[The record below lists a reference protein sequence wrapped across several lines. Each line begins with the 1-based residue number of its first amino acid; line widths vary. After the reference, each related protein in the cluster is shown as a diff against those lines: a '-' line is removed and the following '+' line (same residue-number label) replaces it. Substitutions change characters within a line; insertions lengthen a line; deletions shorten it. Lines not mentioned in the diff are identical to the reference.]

1 MNITR
6 DHAAANPSFPS
17 AVEAGDTV
25 LSGNVVD
32 VVRAEIYPGTVVVR
46 GGRIAGIVRDSGTY
60 ARYLVPGFV
69 DAHVHIESSMLVP
82 SEFARLAVVHGTTA
96 TVSDPHEIANVLGV
110 VGVRF
115 MIENG
120 RRVPFK
126 FHFGASPCVPATAFE
141 TAGASLDL
149 QEVET
154 LLDMPEIMYLS
165 EVMNYPGVIARDPEV
180 MAKLRAAKRRGKPI
194 DGHAPGLMGAD
205 LEQYAAAGITTDHET
220 YMLEEGRQKVRLG
233 MKVQIRWG
241 SAANNFD
248 TLHPL
253 LGENP
258 GSCMFC
264 SDDRHPDDLAE
275 EHMDAMVRKAF
286 RLGYDR
292 MTVLK
297 CATLHPVR
305 HYGLR
310 VGLLQPGDPADL
322 VVLDGL
328 GDGFRVLETYVDGRL
343 VAKEGRS
350 LLETLPV
357 EVMNHFRAGEKRPA
371 DFAVPIRGPYV
382 HVIDTLDGQ
391 VITGRSR
398 ERVRA
403 AGGYAVA
410 DPEKDVLKVA
420 VINRYQDMPPALGF
434 VRNFGLKRGAIA
446 SSVAH
451 DSHNVVV
458 VGATDEAM
466 ARAANL
472 VIRSRGGLALADGES
487 EDVLPLPVA
496 GLMTTEDGYG
506 VARKYEAMTR
516 KAKEMGSRLRAPFMA
531 QSFLALLVIPDLK
544 LSDRGLFDG
553 RAFRFLDLFTG
564 DASD

>member
-1 MNITR
+1 MKMMQNSFAAP
-6 DHAAANPSFPS
+6 AAASK
-17 AVEAGDTV
+17 EAI
-25 LSGNVVD
+25 LSGNIVD
-32 VVRAEIYPGTVVVR
+32 VVRSEIYPGTVVIR
-46 GGRIAGIVRDSGTY
+46 GGRIAEVVRGDGGTY
-60 ARYLVPGFV
+60 SRYLVPGFV

-110 VGVRF
+110 PGVRF
-115 MIENG
+115 MIGNG
-120 RRVPFK
+120 RQVPFK
-126 FHFGASPCVPATAFE
+126 FHFGASPCVPATGFE
-141 TAGASLDL
+141 TAGARLDL
-149 QEVET
+149 QEVEA
-154 LLDMPEIMYLS
+154 LLDMPEILYLS
-165 EVMNYPGVIARDPEV
+165 EAMNYPGVIARDPEV

-275 EHMDAMVRKAF
+275 EHVDAMVRNAF

-297 CATLHPVR
+297 CATLQPVR

-310 VGLLQPGDPADL
+310 AGLLQPGDPADL

-328 GDGFRVLETYVDGRL
+328 GDDFRVLETYVDGRL
-343 VAKEGRS
+343 VASGGKS
-350 LLETLPV
+350 LLESLPV
-357 EVMNHFRAGEKRPA
+357 EAMNDFRAGEKKPG
-371 DFAVPIRGPYV
+371 DFAVPVRGSFV
-382 HVIDTLDGQ
+382 NVIDALDGQ

-398 ERVRA
+398 ERVHA
-403 AGGYAVA
+403 AGGFAVA

-420 VINRYQDMPPALGF
+420 VINRYQDTPPAVGF

-458 VGATDEAM
+458 VGVTDEAM

-472 VIRSRGGLALADGES
+472 VIRNRGGLSLADGER

-496 GLMTTEDGYG
+496 GLMTTEDGYD
-506 VARKYEAMTR
+506 VARKYEALTR
-516 KAKEMGSRLRAPFMA
+516 RAKEMGSRLRAPFMT

-564 DASD
+564 EGSD

>member
-1 MNITR
+1 
-6 DHAAANPSFPS
+6 
-17 AVEAGDTV
+17 
-25 LSGNVVD
+25 
-32 VVRAEIYPGTVVVR
+32 
-46 GGRIAGIVRDSGTY
+46 
-60 ARYLVPGFV
+60 
-69 DAHVHIESSMLVP
+69 
-82 SEFARLAVVHGTTA
+82 
-96 TVSDPHEIANVLGV
+96 
-110 VGVRF
+110 
-115 MIENG
+115 
-120 RRVPFK
+120 
-126 FHFGASPCVPATAFE
+126 
-141 TAGASLDL
+141 
-149 QEVET
+149 
-154 LLDMPEIMYLS
+154 
-165 EVMNYPGVIARDPEV
+165 
-180 MAKLRAAKRRGKPI
+180 
-194 DGHAPGLMGAD
+194 
-205 LEQYAAAGITTDHET
+205 
-220 YMLEEGRQKVRLG
+220 MLEEERQKVRLG

-253 LGENP
+253 LAESP
-258 GSCMFC
+258 SSCMFC

-305 HYGLR
+305 HYGLQA
-310 VGLLQPGDPADL
+310 GLLQPGDPADL
-322 VVLDGL
+322 VVLDSL
-328 GDGFRVLETYVDGRL
+328 GDNFRVLETYVDGGM

-357 EVMNHFRAGEKRPA
+357 EAMNVFRTGEKKPA
-371 DFAVPIRGPYV
+371 DFAIPVRGPYV

-403 AGGYAVA
+403 AGGYAAA
-410 DPEKDVLKVA
+410 DLEKDVLKVA
-420 VINRYQDMPPALGF
+420 VINRYEDVSPAVGF
-434 VRNFGLKRGAIA
+434 VRNFGLKNGAVA

-451 DSHNVVV
+451 DSHNIVV
-458 VGATDEAM
+458 VGTSDEAM

-472 VIRSRGGLALADGES
+472 VIRSRGGLSLADGDG

-496 GLMTTEDGYG
+496 GLMTTEDGYN
-506 VARKYEAMTR
+506 VARKYAALTQR
-516 KAKEMGSRLRAPFMA
+516 AKKLGSRLRAPFMA

-564 DASD
+564 EASD

>member
-1 MNITR
+1 MDTGIGSQNKMTQ
-6 DHAAANPSFPS
+6 DPS
-17 AVEAGDTV
+17 ATPKDTV

-32 VVRAEIYPGTVVVR
+32 VVRSEIYPGTVVVR
-46 GGRIAGIVRDSGTY
+46 GGRIAGIVRDGGTY

-69 DAHVHIESSMLVP
+69 DAHIHIESSMLVP
-82 SEFARLAVVHGTTA
+82 TEFARLAVVHGTTA

-110 VGVRF
+110 PGVRF

-126 FHFGASPCVPATAFE
+126 FHFGASPCVPATGFE
-141 TAGASLDL
+141 TAGARLDL
-149 QEVET
+149 HEVES
-154 LLDMPEIMYLS
+154 LLDMPEILYLS
-165 EVMNYPGVIARDPEV
+165 EAMNYPGVIARDPEV
-180 MAKLRAAKRRGKPI
+180 MAKLLAAKRRGKPI

-205 LEQYAAAGITTDHET
+205 LEKYAAAGITTDHET

-233 MKVQIRWG
+233 MKVLIRWG
-241 SAANNFD
+241 SAADNFD

-253 LGENP
+253 LGESP

-275 EHMDAMVRKAF
+275 GHIDAMVRKAF
-286 RLGYDR
+286 QLGYDP

-297 CATLHPVR
+297 CATLQPVR

-310 VGLLQPGDPADL
+310 AGLLQPGNPADL
-322 VVLDGL
+322 VVLDSL
-328 GDGFRVLETYVDGRL
+328 GNDFRVLETYVDGRL
-343 VAKEGRS
+343 VAVEGRS
-350 LLETLPV
+350 LLTSLPV
-357 EVMNHFRAGEKRPA
+357 EVMNDFRAGEKKPG
-371 DFAVPIRGPYV
+371 DFAVPVRGSHV
-382 HVIDTLDGQ
+382 NVIDALDGQ
-391 VITGRSR
+391 VITGRSL
-398 ERVRA
+398 EPVRA
-403 AGGYAVA
+403 VNGFAAA
-410 DPEKDVLKVA
+410 DQEADVLKVA
-420 VINRYQDMPPALGF
+420 VINRYRDTPPALGF

-472 VIRSRGGLALADGES
+472 VIRNRGGLSLADGEG
-487 EDVLPLPVA
+487 EDILPLPVA
-496 GLMTTEDGYG
+496 GLMTTKDGYA
-506 VARKYEAMTR
+506 VAGQYAALTR
-516 KAKEMGSRLRAPFMA
+516 KAKEMGSRLRAPFMTL
-531 QSFLALLVIPDLK
+531 SFLALLVIPDLK

-553 RAFRFLDLFTG
+553 RTFRFLDLFAAEESG
-564 DASD
+564 

>member
-1 MNITR
+1 MTKGSR
-6 DHAAANPSFPS
+6 PPAT
-17 AVEAGDTV
+17 GDGSPT
-25 LSGNVVD
+25 LSGNIVD
-32 VVRAEIYPGTVVVR
+32 VARSEIYPGTIVIR
-46 GGRIAGIVRDSGTY
+46 EGRIAAVARDGGTY
-60 ARYLVPGFV
+60 SRYLIPGLV

-110 VGVRF
+110 AGVRF

-120 RRVPFK
+120 RKAPFR
-126 FHFGASPCVPATAFE
+126 FFFGASPCVPATGFE
-141 TAGASLDL
+141 TAGSRLDL
-149 QEVET
+149 GEIEA
-154 LLDMPEIMYLS
+154 LLDLPDILYLS
-165 EVMNYPGVIARDPEV
+165 EAMNYPGVIARDPEV
-180 MAKLRAAKRRGKPI
+180 MAKLEAARRRGKPI

-205 LEQYAAAGITTDHET
+205 LEKYAAAGISTDHET
-220 YMLEEGRQKVRLG
+220 YLLEEGRQKVRLG
-233 MKVQIRWG
+233 MKVLIRWG
-241 SAANNFD
+241 SAADNFA

-253 LGENP
+253 LGESP

-264 SDDRHPDDLAE
+264 SDDRHPDDLAAG
-275 EHMDAMVRKAF
+275 HIDAMVREAF

-292 MTVLK
+292 MTVLQ

-305 HYGLR
+305 HYGLPA
-310 VGLLQPGDPADL
+310 GLLQPGDPADL

-328 GDGFRVLETYVDGRL
+328 GDDFRVLETYVDGRL
-343 VAKEGRS
+343 VAREGQS
-350 LLETLPV
+350 LLDSLPV
-357 EVMNHFRAGEKRPA
+357 LPLNEFRAGEKTPA
-371 DFAVPIRGPYV
+371 DFAVPVRGPSV
-382 HVIDTLDGQ
+382 NVIDALDGQ

-398 ERVRA
+398 AAARVSGGLA
-403 AGGYAVA
+403 AA
-410 DPEKDVLKVA
+410 DPGADVLKVA
-420 VINRYQDMPPALGF
+420 VVNRYRDVPPALGF

-458 VGATDEAM
+458 VGATDLAM

-472 VIRSRGGLALADGES
+472 VIRNQGGLALADHEG

-496 GLMTTEDGYG
+496 GLMTTEDGYA
-506 VARKYEAMTR
+506 VARRYAALTR
-516 KAKEMGSRLRAPFMA
+516 KAKEMGSRLRAPFMTE
-531 QSFLALLVIPDLK
+531 SFLALLVIPDLK

-564 DASD
+564 EGAPGEST

>member
-1 MNITR
+1 MANDSTAAS
-6 DHAAANPSFPS
+6 AAASQ
-17 AVEAGDTV
+17 DLI
-25 LSGNVVD
+25 LSGNIVD
-32 VVRAEIYPGTVVVR
+32 VVRSEIYPGRVVIQ
-46 GGRIAGIVRDSGTY
+46 GGRIAGIVREGGASDC
-60 ARYLVPGFV
+60 YLVPGFV
-69 DAHVHIESSMLVP
+69 DAHIHIESSMLVP

-110 VGVRF
+110 AGVRF
-115 MIENG
+115 MIDSG

-126 FHFGASPCVPATAFE
+126 FHFGASPCVPATGFE
-141 TAGASLDL
+141 TAGARLDL
-149 QEVET
+149 EEVET
-154 LLDMPEIMYLS
+154 LLDMPEVLYLS
-165 EVMNYPGVIARDPEV
+165 EAMNYPGVIARDPEV
-180 MAKLRAAKRRGKPI
+180 MAKLQAARRRGKSI

-205 LEQYAAAGITTDHET
+205 LERYASAGITTDHET

-233 MKVQIRWG
+233 MKVLIRWG

-253 LGENP
+253 LAESP
-258 GSCMFC
+258 SSCMFC

-292 MTVLK
+292 MMVLK

-310 VGLLQPGDPADL
+310 SGLLQPGDPGDL
-322 VVLDGL
+322 VVLDSL
-328 GDGFRVLETYVDGRL
+328 GDDFRVIETYVDGRL
-343 VAKEGRS
+343 VASRGKS
-350 LLETLPV
+350 LIESLPV
-357 EVMNHFRAGEKRPA
+357 EAMNHFQAGEKAPA
-371 DFAVPIRGPYV
+371 DFAVPVRGPFI

-420 VINRYQDMPPALGF
+420 VINRYRDVPPALGF
-434 VRNFGLKRGAIA
+434 VRNFGLKNGAVA

-451 DSHNVVV
+451 DSHNIVV

-472 VIRSRGGLALADGES
+472 VIRSRGGLSLADGEG

-496 GLMTTEDGYG
+496 GLMTTEDGYR
-506 VARKYEAMTR
+506 VARKYAALTGRAR
-516 KAKEMGSRLRAPFMA
+516 KMGSRLRAPFMA

-544 LSDRGLFDG
+544 LSDRGLFDA

-564 DASD
+564 EGSD